1 MEKLKAKLADV
12 PVLGALLRIQERFGE
27 IQGTALANGIALQGF
42 LSLIPLILVAIAVTG
57 FLAQGD
63 AEFATDVVEAF
74 GLPQDG
80 DTAGSLAE
88 AIDNAQE
95 SRRAASVIGVLG
107 LLWSGLA
114 IIAAVQRATDRAWQ
128 TKAEGLKD
136 KVGAVLWLMGAAV
149 ILLASFA
156 LTTVLNFLP
165 AFLAPVSILLGL
177 AVNVGLFLWTF
188 TQLGR
193 AQVGW
198 KAVLPGAVVCAVGF
212 EILKLVGS
220 LLVPRLV
227 ANSTALYG
235 SLGIV
240 IALLAWL
247 AFFGRLL
254 VYGAVVNV
262 IRYED
267 EHGTLTVPVQVPRI
281 DGAIAL
287 EADRAGA
294 VTDHL

>member
-63 AEFATDVVEAF
+63 AEFATDVVKAF

-114 IIAAVQRATDRAWQ
+114 VIAAVQRATDRAWQ

-198 KAVLPGAVVCAVGF
+198 KTVLPGAVVCAVGF

-227 ANSTALYG
+227 ANSSALYG

-267 EHGTLTVPVQVPRI
+267 GHGTLTVPVQVPRI

>member
-42 LSLIPLILVAIAVTG
+42 LSLIPLILVAIAITG

-80 DTAGSLAE
+80 DTAESLAE

-114 IIAAVQRATDRAWQ
+114 VIAAVQRAIDRAWQ

-149 ILLASFA
+149 IFLASFA

-227 ANSTALYG
+227 ANSSALYG